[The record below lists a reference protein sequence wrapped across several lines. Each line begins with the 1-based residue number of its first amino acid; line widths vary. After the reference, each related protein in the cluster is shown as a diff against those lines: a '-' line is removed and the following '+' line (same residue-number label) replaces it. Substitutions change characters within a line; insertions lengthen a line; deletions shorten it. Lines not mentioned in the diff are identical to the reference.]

1 MKSFLDLIKF
11 LYGPKAISSTVGTR
25 TNVIRLPSGKL
36 QKYLSKE
43 LNIEAASD
51 AAAVNAY
58 NEMKELIP
66 EVAKMNDAER
76 LIFEGN
82 LRRLKN
88 KLEDSGLIQ
97 KENVSS
103 GITALESKV
112 EQLKQK
118 GKELEKVTGEKVT
131 LTDVLNDLGASQQSM
146 SRLYD
151 EGLVRAA
158 ARQILINDI
167 KAGKIK
173 NITVSEAINMREPLD
188 PFRQIYGE
196 GALEQL
202 DSLIPNLRGLK
213 TEVEAEKLARSK
225 FKFEPDENRLPGSVS
240 IEEGRKAEQEFGI
253 NKPAKVSDFKAEA
266 TKRTSIDD
274 LIDEYN
280 ANQDKLRLSDEEGGT
295 AIGYE
300 EFQKIQKRNQD
311 IAKALEEKG
320 ISSKVEEA
328 PQAEIIPFRKKPTEP
343 EKKAKGGSVGLD
355 YLMGIEPEDTTREN
369 YGLGSGLKV
378 VTKEPAAGFY
388 TYTPSGD
395 GFGLSSIIRAVPQ
408 PSAPSITLDA
418 KPAVVRSEDDV
429 VNRYRG
435 YLNSTTPVQSD
446 LEKNYKE
453 LINPSNPMLLTP
465 ATGLPVSIPTPVI
478 EGTSF
483 TSPQGEKIRF
493 GGGAVGL
500 IKPNGESYTGPVPE
514 NFNFFRYVAANGGA
528 MGLDYLTGME
538 PSKGYAD
545 GGRIGFKIGGG
556 KKILDLISKAK
567 KPTKKFTDDEMIA
580 YIKKYK
586 EEGPTLEEFTKKIN
600 AETGSNFTP
609 EQLEHAHRV
618 KVAYPHSTPIVD
630 SQGKFIGGGLYNPPL
645 DVSISDKEALTESIM
660 KTRKS
665 KGLDVPKKYQKET
678 IETPETL
685 PKAGEGKFTK
695 QQVLEKIIQK
705 TIDANPTDEYVQKT
719 FPNFIK
725 EIRAKPEL
733 ANNENVWKTFTQDFP
748 ENKRLV
754 VYGDDTVDFFTKGEN
769 LPEGMK
775 QTVDLADTY
784 GISMQEARRIKQ
796 MEPTDQVMEIKKLE
810 VLKNKT
816 QKGMS
821 LEDEMNMVL
830 NQYDKSMFIKNDQ
843 GMVDVTNPENVQKM
857 AILLKKDHP
866 EIYKKLEEGMTQTNV
881 LDDFDVTGRKPNANG
896 GLNYLMGI

>member
-112 EQLKQK
+112 EQLRQK
-118 GKELEKVTGEKVT
+118 GKELEKVTGEKAT

-146 SRLYD
+146 SRLND

-202 DSLIPNLRGLK
+202 DSLIPNFRNLK
-213 TEVEAEKLARSK
+213 TEMEAEKFARSK

-280 ANQDKLRLSDEEGGT
+280 ANQDRLRLSDEEGGT

-300 EFQKIQKRNQD
+300 EFQKIQKRNED

-343 EKKAKGGSVGLD
+343 EGKADGGRIG
-355 YLMGIEPEDTTREN
+355 YAQG
-369 YGLGSGLKV
+369 
-378 VTKEPAAGFY
+378 
-388 TYTPSGD
+388 TP
-395 GFGLSSIIRAVPQ
+395 
-408 PSAPSITLDA
+408 
-418 KPAVVRSEDDV
+418 
-429 VNRYRG
+429 
-435 YLNSTTPVQSD
+435 
-446 LEKNYKE
+446 
-453 LINPSNPMLLTP
+453 
-465 ATGLPVSIPTPVI
+465 
-478 EGTSF
+478 
-483 TSPQGEKIRF
+483 
-493 GGGAVGL
+493 
-500 IKPNGESYTGPVPE
+500 
-514 NFNFFRYVAANGGA
+514 A

-545 GGRIGFKIGGG
+545 GGRIGFKAGGG
-556 KKILDLISKAK
+556 KKVLDLILEANQKLKGKKSMETVNPKTGEVTVPKEPVKA
-567 KPTKKFTDDEMIA
+567 T
-580 YIKKYK
+580 
-586 EEGPTLEEFTKKIN
+586 EEPRTL
-600 AETGSNFTP
+600 
-609 EQLEHAHRV
+609 
-618 KVAYPHSTPIVD
+618 
-630 SQGKFIGGGLYNPPL
+630 GGLPIDEKSANIADRLEKSSSSP
-645 DVSISDKEALTESIM
+645 IESIERQRQHIELRLEFIDSLDPRRQN
-660 KTRKS
+660 KALDFQRKS
-665 KGLDVPKKYQKET
+665 IDTEQRLILKAEEKGLDFPTFEKLRKGLYGPRKQQTLDFIKTGKVNIEPVKPTTTFEEVQNRYRTAAKAADEIFPNYNEPKTAANELANVMAEQKYGKVFDDISGDKQSDLYSEAYDYITSINK
-678 IETPETL
+678 L
-685 PKAGEGKFTK
+685 PKVSPKNVPP
-695 QQVLEKIIQK
+695 QVLEQK
-705 TIDANPTDEYVQKT
+705 MN
-719 FPNFIK
+719 
-725 EIRAKPEL
+725 
-733 ANNENVWKTFTQDFP
+733 
-748 ENKRLV
+748 
-754 VYGDDTVDFFTKGEN
+754 
-769 LPEGMK
+769 
-775 QTVDLADTY
+775 
-784 GISMQEARRIKQ
+784 
-796 MEPTDQVMEIKKLE
+796 E
-810 VLKNKT
+810 VLNA
-816 QKGMS
+816 
-821 LEDEMNMVL
+821 
-830 NQYDKSMFIKNDQ
+830 YDKSMFIKNEQ
-843 GMVDVTNPENVQKM
+843 GMVDVTNPQNVEKM
-857 AILLKKDHP
+857 SLLLKRDHP
-866 EIYKKLEEGMTQTNV
+866 ELYNQIFKLTEDLNQKEILT
-881 LDDFDVTGRKPNANG
+881 DFDITGRKPNAEG
-896 GLNYLMGI
+896 GLNYLMGF

>member
-1 MKSFLDLIKF
+1 MKSFLDLIKA

-36 QKYLSKE
+36 QKYLSKD

-112 EQLKQK
+112 EQLRQK
-118 GKELEKVTGEKVT
+118 GKELEKITGEKVT
-131 LTDVLNDLGASQQSM
+131 LTDVLNNFGASQQSI
-146 SRLYD
+146 SRLND

-173 NITVSEAINMREPLD
+173 NITVSEAINMGEPLD

-202 DSLIPNLRGLK
+202 DSLIPNFRNLK
-213 TEVEAEKLARSK
+213 TEMEAEKLARSK

-253 NKPAKVSDFKAEA
+253 NKPAKVSDFKAEV

-280 ANQDKLRLSDEEGGT
+280 ANQDRLRLSDEEGGT

-300 EFQKIQKRNQD
+300 EFQKIQKRNED
-311 IAKALEEKG
+311 IAKALEDKG

-343 EKKAKGGSVGLD
+343 EGKADGGR
-355 YLMGIEPEDTTREN
+355 I
-369 YGLGSGLKV
+369 
-378 VTKEPAAGFY
+378 
-388 TYTPSGD
+388 
-395 GFGLSSIIRAVPQ
+395 
-408 PSAPSITLDA
+408 
-418 KPAVVRSEDDV
+418 
-429 VNRYRG
+429 G
-435 YLNSTTPVQSD
+435 YAQ
-446 LEKNYKE
+446 
-453 LINPSNPMLLTP
+453 
-465 ATGLPVSIPTPVI
+465 
-478 EGTSF
+478 GT
-483 TSPQGEKIRF
+483 Q
-493 GGGAVGL
+493 
-500 IKPNGESYTGPVPE
+500 
-514 NFNFFRYVAANGGA
+514 A

-545 GGRIGFKIGGG
+545 GGRIGFKIGSS

-567 KPTKKFTDDEMIA
+567 KPVKEFTDDEMIA

-600 AETGSNFTP
+600 EETGSNFTP
-609 EQLEHAHRV
+609 EQLKQAHRV

-645 DVSISDKEALTESIM
+645 DVSISDREALTESIM
-660 KTRKS
+660 QTRKA
-665 KGLDVPKKYQKET
+665 KGLDAPEKEV
-678 IETPETL
+678 ETL
-685 PKAGEGKFTK
+685 SKAGEGKFTK

-769 LPEGMK
+769 LPEGMR
-775 QTVDLADTY
+775 QTQELANTY
-784 GISMQEARRIKQ
+784 GISMEEATKIKQ

-810 VLKNKT
+810 VLKSRT
-816 QKGMS
+816 Q
-821 LEDEMNMVL
+821 
-830 NQYDKSMFIKNDQ
+830 
-843 GMVDVTNPENVQKM
+843 
-857 AILLKKDHP
+857 
-866 EIYKKLEEGMTQTNV
+866 
-881 LDDFDVTGRKPNANG
+881 NANG
-896 GLNYLMGI
+896 GLNYLMGL

>member
-112 EQLKQK
+112 EQLRQK
-118 GKELEKVTGEKVT
+118 GKELEKVTGEKAT

-146 SRLYD
+146 SRLND

-173 NITVSEAINMREPLD
+173 NITVSEAINMGEPLD

-202 DSLIPNLRGLK
+202 DSLIPNFRGLK
-213 TEVEAEKLARSK
+213 TEMEAEKLARSK

-280 ANQDKLRLSDEEGGT
+280 ANQDRLRLSDEEGGT

-300 EFQKIQKRNQD
+300 EFQKIQKRNED

-328 PQAEIIPFRKKPTEP
+328 PQAELIPFRKKPTEP
-343 EKKAKGGSVGLD
+343 EGKADGGRIG
-355 YLMGIEPEDTTREN
+355 YAQG
-369 YGLGSGLKV
+369 
-378 VTKEPAAGFY
+378 
-388 TYTPSGD
+388 TP
-395 GFGLSSIIRAVPQ
+395 
-408 PSAPSITLDA
+408 
-418 KPAVVRSEDDV
+418 
-429 VNRYRG
+429 
-435 YLNSTTPVQSD
+435 
-446 LEKNYKE
+446 
-453 LINPSNPMLLTP
+453 
-465 ATGLPVSIPTPVI
+465 
-478 EGTSF
+478 
-483 TSPQGEKIRF
+483 
-493 GGGAVGL
+493 
-500 IKPNGESYTGPVPE
+500 
-514 NFNFFRYVAANGGA
+514 A

-545 GGRIGFKIGGG
+545 GGRIGFAIGGG
-556 KKILDLISKAK
+556 KKILDLITKASKNIK
-567 KPTKKFTDDEMIA
+567 GKKFTDDEMIS

-586 EEGPTLEEFTKKIN
+586 EEGPTLEQFTEKIN
-600 AETGSNFTP
+600 KETGSNFTP
-609 EQLEHAHRV
+609 KQLEHAHRV

-630 SQGKFIGGGLYNPPL
+630 SQGKFIGGALYNPPL
-645 DVSISDKEALTESIM
+645 DVSISNKEALTESIM
-660 KTRKS
+660 QTRKA
-665 KGLDVPKKYQKET
+665 KGLDVPEKYQ
-678 IETPETL
+678 
-685 PKAGEGKFTK
+685 KAGEGKFTK
-695 QQVLEKIIQK
+695 QEVLEKIIQK

-816 QKGMS
+816 QKEMS
-821 LEDEMNMVL
+821 LEEEMNMVL
-830 NQYDKSMFIKNDQ
+830 NQYDKSMFIKNEQ

-857 AILLKKDHP
+857 ALLLKRDFP
-866 EIYKKLEEGMTQTNV
+866 ELYRRLEGGAQTNV
-881 LDDFDVTGRKPNANG
+881 LEEFDVTGRKPNASG
-896 GLNYLMGI
+896 GLNYLMGF

>member
-1 MKSFLDLIKF
+1 MKSLLDLIKA
-11 LYGPKAISSTVGTR
+11 LYGPKAISSTIGTR

-36 QKYLSKE
+36 QRYLKE
-43 LNIEAASD
+43 GLNIEAASD
-51 AAAVNAY
+51 NAAQNAY

-66 EVAKMNDAER
+66 EVAKMNDSER

-112 EQLKQK
+112 EELKQK
-118 GKELEKVTGEKVT
+118 GKELEKVTGEKAT
-131 LTDVLNDLGASQQSM
+131 LTDVLNDLRASQQSM
-146 SRLYD
+146 SRLND

-173 NITVSEAINMREPLD
+173 NITVSEAINMGEPLD

-202 DSLIPNLRGLK
+202 DSLIPNFRGLK
-213 TEVEAEKLARSK
+213 TEMEAEKLARSK

-300 EFQKIQKRNQD
+300 EFQKIQKRNED
-311 IAKALEEKG
+311 IAKALEDKG

-343 EKKAKGGSVGLD
+343 EGKADGGRIG
-355 YLMGIEPEDTTREN
+355 YA
-369 YGLGSGLKV
+369 YG
-378 VTKEPAAGFY
+378 
-388 TYTPSGD
+388 TP
-395 GFGLSSIIRAVPQ
+395 
-408 PSAPSITLDA
+408 
-418 KPAVVRSEDDV
+418 
-429 VNRYRG
+429 
-435 YLNSTTPVQSD
+435 
-446 LEKNYKE
+446 
-453 LINPSNPMLLTP
+453 
-465 ATGLPVSIPTPVI
+465 
-478 EGTSF
+478 
-483 TSPQGEKIRF
+483 
-493 GGGAVGL
+493 
-500 IKPNGESYTGPVPE
+500 
-514 NFNFFRYVAANGGA
+514 A
-528 MGLDYLTGME
+528 MGLDYLTGMG

-545 GGRIGFKIGGG
+545 GGRIGFKAGSG
-556 KKILDLISKAK
+556 KKILGLISKPK
-567 KPTKKFTDDEMIA
+567 KSIKEFTDDEMIA

-586 EEGPTLEEFTKKIN
+586 EEGPTLEDFTKRVN
-600 AETGSNFTP
+600 EQTGSNFTP
-609 EQLEHAHRV
+609 EQLAHAYRV

-645 DVSISDKEALTESIM
+645 DVSLSDRETLTKSIVQ
-660 KTRKS
+660 TRKA
-665 KGLDVPKKYQKET
+665 KGLSVPKKYQEET
-678 IETPETL
+678 TAPITQE
-685 PKAGEGKFTK
+685 KAGEGRFTK
-695 QQVLEKIIQK
+695 QEVLEKIIQK
-705 TIDANPTDEYVQKT
+705 TIDANPTDEYVQTT

-810 VLKNKT
+810 VLKSRT
-816 QKGMS
+816 Q
-821 LEDEMNMVL
+821 
-830 NQYDKSMFIKNDQ
+830 
-843 GMVDVTNPENVQKM
+843 
-857 AILLKKDHP
+857 
-866 EIYKKLEEGMTQTNV
+866 
-881 LDDFDVTGRKPNANG
+881 NANG
-896 GLNYLMGI
+896 GLNYLMGL

>member
-1 MKSFLDLIKF
+1 MKSLLDLITF
-11 LYGPKAISSTVGTR
+11 LYGSKAISSTIGTR

-36 QKYLSKE
+36 QRYVSKE

-51 AAAVNAY
+51 AAAQNAY
-58 NEMKELIP
+58 NEMQQLIP

-118 GKELEKVTGEKVT
+118 GKELEKITGEKVT
-131 LTDVLNDLGASQQSM
+131 LTDVLNDIGASQQSM
-146 SRLYD
+146 SRLND

-173 NITVSEAINMREPLD
+173 NITVSEAINMGEPLD

-280 ANQDKLRLSDEEGGT
+280 ANQDRLRLSDEEGGT

-300 EFQKIQKRNQD
+300 EFQKIQKRNED

-320 ISSKVEEA
+320 ISSKVEEK
-328 PQAEIIPFRKKPTEP
+328 PEAEIIPFRKKPTEP
-343 EKKAKGGSVGLD
+343 EGK
-355 YLMGIEPEDTTREN
+355 
-369 YGLGSGLKV
+369 
-378 VTKEPAAGFY
+378 
-388 TYTPSGD
+388 
-395 GFGLSSIIRAVPQ
+395 
-408 PSAPSITLDA
+408 
-418 KPAVVRSEDDV
+418 
-429 VNRYRG
+429 
-435 YLNSTTPVQSD
+435 
-446 LEKNYKE
+446 
-453 LINPSNPMLLTP
+453 
-465 ATGLPVSIPTPVI
+465 
-478 EGTSF
+478 
-483 TSPQGEKIRF
+483 
-493 GGGAVGL
+493 
-500 IKPNGESYTGPVPE
+500 
-514 NFNFFRYVAANGGA
+514 ANGGRIGYAYGTPA
-528 MGLDYLTGME
+528 MGLDYLTGVG
-538 PSKGYAD
+538 PSKGYA
-545 GGRIGFKIGGG
+545 GERIGFKGGSG
-556 KKILDLISKAK
+556 KKILDLISK
-567 KPTKKFTDDEMIA
+567 TK
-580 YIKKYK
+580 
-586 EEGPTLEEFTKKIN
+586 
-600 AETGSNFTP
+600 
-609 EQLEHAHRV
+609 
-618 KVAYPHSTPIVD
+618 
-630 SQGKFIGGGLYNPPL
+630 
-645 DVSISDKEALTESIM
+645 
-660 KTRKS
+660 
-665 KGLDVPKKYQKET
+665 
-678 IETPETL
+678 TPETL
-685 PKAGEGKFTK
+685 SKAGEGRFTK

-705 TIDANPTDEYVQKT
+705 TIETNPTDEYVQKT
-719 FPNFIK
+719 FPNFIE

-733 ANNENVWKTFTQDFP
+733 ANNENVWRTFTQDFP

-775 QTVDLADTY
+775 QTIDLVDTY
-784 GISMQEARRIKQ
+784 GISMKEATRIKQ

-810 VLKNKT
+810 VLKSRT
-816 QKGMS
+816 Q
-821 LEDEMNMVL
+821 
-830 NQYDKSMFIKNDQ
+830 
-843 GMVDVTNPENVQKM
+843 
-857 AILLKKDHP
+857 
-866 EIYKKLEEGMTQTNV
+866 
-881 LDDFDVTGRKPNANG
+881 NANG
-896 GLNYLMGI
+896 GLNYLMGM